1 MVINCDSMAKGV
13 YKITNDRTGE
23 VYVGQAKD
31 LKRRENTH
39 FRQLAQGKHHNSG
52 LQEDHNKGDTFSFEV
67 IEELPDATLA
77 DLKNKESHYI
87 NKFNSFREGYNQ
99 TPGGAMDQFQGRY
112 EYGGGRLPDKYLKE
126 VVSYCPECGNNLGLE
141 DIYCSNC
148 GKKIDRNAID
158 LEERNVEEKTAKI
171 NENENSTSR
180 NKGAL
185 LIIIFL
191 CILLIALLYNTIN
204 FSVILFFIEIIGN
217 LIVYLVFMGILMFL
231 CGYFMDSH

>member
-1 MVINCDSMAKGV
+1 MNGTK
-13 YKITNDRTGE
+13 T
-23 VYVGQAKD
+23 
-31 LKRRENTH
+31 
-39 FRQLAQGKHHNSG
+39 
-52 LQEDHNKGDTFSFEV
+52 
-67 IEELPDATLA
+67 
-77 DLKNKESHYI
+77 
-87 NKFNSFREGYNQ
+87 
-99 TPGGAMDQFQGRY
+99 
-112 EYGGGRLPDKYLKE
+112 KY
-126 VVSYCPECGNNLGLE
+126 CIG
-141 DIYCSNC
+141 C